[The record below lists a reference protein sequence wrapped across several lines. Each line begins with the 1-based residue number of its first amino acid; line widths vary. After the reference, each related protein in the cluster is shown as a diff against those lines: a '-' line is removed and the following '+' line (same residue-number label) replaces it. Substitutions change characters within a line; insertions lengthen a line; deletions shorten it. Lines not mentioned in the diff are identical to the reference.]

1 VAFSPLNQE
10 FSRHIL
16 ILLRFFRSMSS
27 VAYRMA
33 VFQLLLDCA
42 KSRALLILHIIL
54 TLKIY
59 VMTTFEK
66 HYIGKGTQVPN
77 LSIVKVVIPV
87 ENIQD
92 AIFEKDGK
100 EYLSF
105 EIAKLKNPDKF
116 GRDYTCYYQ
125 QKVYSEDAP
134 SNEPEKQKK
143 AQKPAGKKKTAKKDS
158 DDLPF

>member
-1 VAFSPLNQE
+1 
-10 FSRHIL
+10 
-16 ILLRFFRSMSS
+16 
-27 VAYRMA
+27 
-33 VFQLLLDCA
+33 
-42 KSRALLILHIIL
+42 
-54 TLKIY
+54 
-59 VMTTFEK
+59 MTTFEK

-77 LSIVKVVIPV
+77 LSIVKVVIPI

-125 QKVYSEDAP
+125 QKVHTEDAP

-143 AQKPAGKKKTAKKDS
+143 AQKPSGKKKTAKKDS